1 MGGRPSEED
10 IRKLPVEKAIQE
22 LGAHPDTGL
31 APDEVKKR
39 LTEYGYNEV
48 PEKKKS
54 PLMSF
59 LKRFWGLT
67 AWMLELTILI
77 SYVLGRLLDLAVI
90 AALLLINAILGF
102 FQEQQ
107 AERAVEALKK
117 KLSVKARVLRGGA
130 WSVLPARELVPGDIV
145 RARSGDFVPADVKII
160 DGDMEVDQ
168 SALTG
173 ESLPV
178 EKKSG
183 DLLYSGSLVRKGEAT
198 GLIVST
204 GTRTYF
210 GRTAQLVQAARPKLY
225 VEEVITNLLKWLL
238 AMVIALLALAFIVSY
253 FRGVSLLGL
262 LPLAL
267 VLLVS
272 SIPVALPAMFTV
284 TMALGSLELAK
295 RGVLVTRLSASQ
307 DAAMMDILCADKTGT
322 ITMNK
327 LSVAEMEGV
336 GGYSADDVA
345 FYGTLASQEANQDP
359 IDLAFISEARR
370 KGLNFNGYVQKKF
383 TPFDPST
390 RRTEAV
396 IEKDGKEFTVIKGA
410 VLTIAALCGVDPGEM
425 AGLEKK
431 IGSLAKKGYRA
442 IVVAKGGEK
451 QCFELIG
458 MAALYDPPRPDS
470 AKLIEELRGLS
481 ISTKMLTGDALPI
494 AREIA
499 NEVKLGGK
507 VTGMEDLKKM
517 ESIDPD
523 KAEEII
529 EGSDGFAGVYPED
542 KYLIVKA
549 LQSKKHVVGMTG
561 DGVND
566 APALKQAEVGIAVS
580 SATDVAKGAA
590 SVVLTKEGLP
600 EIVSLVRTGRSIHQ
614 RIVTWILNK
623 IVKTFEIVLFVVLA
637 YLVTGVYV
645 VGAFEIVL
653 LLFLIDFVTISIA
666 TDNARPSLKPETWD
680 MRALVKVAILLGV
693 FMVMESFG
701 MLYIAMNYFRLT
713 DATGLRTLTFCM
725 LIFGGMFT
733 IFVVRERS
741 YFWRSMPSKTLLLAI
756 GGNMLVTSAIAI
768 AGIPGLIPIPAAYV
782 LIAWAWYFIF
792 ALLVND
798 FVKVRILPYLEAL
811 KI

>member
-1 MGGRPSEED
+1 MAHEERPTAED
-10 IRKLPVEKAIQE
+10 FKSLSVDGTIKK

-31 APDEVKKR
+31 TSDEVNKKIA
-39 LTEYGYNEV
+39 EFGYNEV

-54 PLMSF
+54 ALVSF

-67 AWMLELTILI
+67 AWMLELTIVI
-77 SYVLGRLLDLAVI
+77 SYVLGRFLDLAVI
-90 AALLLINAILGF
+90 AALLFINAILGF
-102 FQEQQ
+102 VQEQQ

-117 KLSVKARVLRGGA
+117 KLSVNARVLRDGT
-130 WSVLPARELVPGDIV
+130 WSVLPARDLVPGDTV
-145 RARSGDFVPADVKII
+145 RARSGDFVPADLKVIE
-160 DGDMEVDQ
+160 GDTEVDQ

-178 EKKSG
+178 EKKAG
-183 DLLYSGSLVRKGEAT
+183 DILYSGSLVRKGEAT
-198 GLIVST
+198 GIIILT

-210 GRTAQLVQAARPKLY
+210 GRTAELVQVARPKLY
-225 VEEVITNLLKWLL
+225 VEVVIASLLKWLL
-238 AMVIALLALAFIVSY
+238 SLVIILLSLAFLVSY
-253 FRGVSLLGL
+253 LRGVSLLGI

-327 LSVAEMEGV
+327 LSIADVIGA

-345 FYGTLASQEANQDP
+345 FYGALASQEANQDP
-359 IDLAFISEARR
+359 IDLAFIAEARKR
-370 KGLNFNGYVQKKF
+370 GLDFNEYIQKKF

-410 VLTIAALCGVDPGEM
+410 ALTIAALCGIDP

-431 IGSLAKKGYRA
+431 TGSFAKKGYRA

-451 QCFELIG
+451 QCFELVG

-494 AREIA
+494 ARQIA
-499 NEVKLGGK
+499 NEVNLGDNIA
-507 VTGMEDLKKM
+507 GMGELKKM
-517 ESIDPD
+517 ESLDPE
-523 KAEEII
+523 KAEKII
-529 EGSDGFAGVYPED
+529 EDSDGFAGVYPED
-542 KYLIVKA
+542 KYLIVKG
-549 LQSKKHVVGMTG
+549 LQAEKHVVGMTG

-580 SATDVAKGAA
+580 SATDAAKGAA
-590 SVVLTKEGLP
+590 SVVLTREGLS
-600 EIVSLVRTGRSIHQ
+600 EIVSLVDTGRRIHQ

-623 IVKTFEIVLFVVLA
+623 IIKTFEIVLFVVVA

-666 TDNARPSLKPETWD
+666 TDNARPSPKPETWNVG
-680 MRALVKVAILLGV
+680 ALARVAVSLGI

-701 MLYIAMNYFRLT
+701 MLYIAMNYLGLT
-713 DATGLRTLTFCM
+713 DATGLRTFTFCM

-741 YFWRSMPSKTLLLAI
+741 YFWKSMPSKTLLATI
-756 GGNMLVTSAIAI
+756 GGDMLVTSAISVI
-768 AGIPGLIPIPAAYV
+768 GIPGLIPIPAVYV
-782 LIAWAWYFIF
+782 LIAWAWYFVF

-798 FVKVRILPYLEAL
+798 FIKVRLLPHLEAP
-811 KI
+811 KT

>member
-1 MGGRPSEED
+1 
-10 IRKLPVEKAIQE
+10 
-22 LGAHPDTGL
+22 
-31 APDEVKKR
+31 
-39 LTEYGYNEV
+39 
-48 PEKKKS
+48 
-54 PLMSF
+54 
-59 LKRFWGLT
+59 
-67 AWMLELTILI
+67 
-77 SYVLGRLLDLAVI
+77 
-90 AALLLINAILGF
+90 
-102 FQEQQ
+102 
-107 AERAVEALKK
+107 
-117 KLSVKARVLRGGA
+117 VLRGSA
-130 WSVLPARELVPGDIV
+130 WSMLPARELVPGDIV
-145 RARSGDFVPADVKII
+145 RTRSGDFVPADIRII

-178 EKKSG
+178 DKKAG
-183 DLLYSGSLVRKGEAT
+183 DLLYSGSLIRKGEAT
-198 GLIVST
+198 GLVVST

-210 GRTAQLVQAARPKLY
+210 GKTTQLVQTAMPKLY

-253 FRGVSLLGL
+253 FRGVNLFGL

-284 TMALGSLELAK
+284 TMALGSLDLAK

-322 ITMNK
+322 ITMNR

-383 TPFDPST
+383 MPFDPST

-396 IEKDGKEFTVIKGA
+396 IVKDGDEFTVIKGA
-410 VLTIAALCGVDPGEM
+410 ALTIAALCGVDPGEM
-425 AGLEKK
+425 ASLEKK
-431 IGSLAKKGYRA
+431 IGLLAKKGYRA
-442 IVVAKGGEK
+442 IVVAKGGER
-451 QCFELIG
+451 QCFQLIG

-507 VTGMEDLKKM
+507 VTGMEDLKKWK
-517 ESIDPD
+517 SIDPD

-549 LQSKKHVVGMTG
+549 LQSKK
-561 DGVND
+561 
-566 APALKQAEVGIAVS
+566 
-580 SATDVAKGAA
+580 
-590 SVVLTKEGLP
+590 
-600 EIVSLVRTGRSIHQ
+600 
-614 RIVTWILNK
+614 
-623 IVKTFEIVLFVVLA
+623 
-637 YLVTGVYV
+637 
-645 VGAFEIVL
+645 
-653 LLFLIDFVTISIA
+653 
-666 TDNARPSLKPETWD
+666 
-680 MRALVKVAILLGV
+680 
-693 FMVMESFG
+693 
-701 MLYIAMNYFRLT
+701 
-713 DATGLRTLTFCM
+713 
-725 LIFGGMFT
+725 
-733 IFVVRERS
+733 
-741 YFWRSMPSKTLLLAI
+741 
-756 GGNMLVTSAIAI
+756 
-768 AGIPGLIPIPAAYV
+768 
-782 LIAWAWYFIF
+782 
-792 ALLVND
+792 
-798 FVKVRILPYLEAL
+798 
-811 KI
+811 